1 MPAQEQTPGNFISG
15 GSLKVA
21 SFSQTNL
28 GLTRPKHHI
37 QFHSPMSVHKFP
49 SFTFITSYPK
59 MLQIFD
65 VSFFD
70 KYLTQ
75 LYTHFSSCVFFW
87 FRPTVKKGPPRVLSS
102 KNREAKGSRHNGIPT
117 SRALRSRPLHRAPWL
132 RRKTAHRRRLGRI
145 DRSIWLDP
153 YRCWET
159 FAA

>member
-1 MPAQEQTPGNFISG
+1 MPAQRKTTRNFHKLWI
-15 GSLKVA
+15 LKVA

-59 MLQIFD
+59 MFQIFD

-70 KYLTQ
+70 KHLTQ
-75 LYTHFSSCVFFW
+75 LYTHFSSCAFFW
-87 FRPTVKKGPPRVLSS
+87 FRPTVKKVPPCFSTVLSS
-102 KNREAKGSRHNGIPT
+102 KNQESKGSRHNGIPT

-132 RRKTAHRRRLGRI
+132 RRKTAHRQRLGWI
-145 DRSIWLDP
+145 DRYGWTP
-153 YRCWET
+153 
-159 FAA
+159 